1 MIAATI
7 AVALSGGVDS
17 LVAAA
22 LLKKR
27 YERVI
32 GLHFSTG
39 FETPG
44 MTETVVA
51 HLRSTLGIEIVP
63 VDLQEVFR
71 RHVVDY
77 FIRTYLVG
85 KTPNPCLVCN
95 ASIKY
100 GFLLAEA
107 GKHGASLLATGH
119 YARLGR
125 DAAGHVHLQKG
136 KDRKKDQ
143 SYFLSRIPKAC
154 LEKALFPLGN
164 LTKQQVR
171 KLALLYGLTPFHHAE
186 SQDVCFIR
194 GMSYEAFLSRQ
205 TGMEPASGEIWDGSG
220 KHIGTHDGL
229 WKYTIGQ
236 RKGIRCPAAEPYYV
250 LRLDPANNRIIVGRK
265 AELLVSGCTVQ
276 DINWIEPHP
285 DTPRWIS
292 VKLRYRHEAID
303 ALLIPDGITCCTLR
317 FRHPHP
323 AVTPGQGAV
332 FYEDDRVLGGGWIDE
347 AMPMPDHGAL
357 RNPPL

>member
-1 MIAATI
+1 MISAAV

-27 YERVI
+27 YERII

-44 MTETVVA
+44 MAETVVS
-51 HLRSTLGIEIVP
+51 HLRSALDIEIVP
-63 VDLQEVFR
+63 VDLQEAFR

-77 FIRTYLVG
+77 FIRTYLDG

-100 GFLLAEA
+100 GLLLAEA
-107 GKHGASLLATGH
+107 GRRGASLLATGH
-119 YARLGR
+119 YARLSRDASDQIHLRKGR
-125 DAAGHVHLQKG
+125 DTQ
-136 KDRKKDQ
+136 KDQ

-154 LEKALFPLGN
+154 LKKALFPLGN
-164 LTKQQVR
+164 LTKQHVR
-171 KLALLYGLTPFHHAE
+171 KLALLYGLTPFHHKE

-205 TGMEPASGEIWDGSG
+205 TETGPVSGEILDATG
-220 KHIGTHDGL
+220 KRIGMHEGL
-229 WKYTIGQ
+229 WKFTIGQ
-236 RKGIRCPAAEPYYV
+236 RKGIRCPSAEPYYV

-276 DINWIEPHP
+276 DINWIEPPP
-285 DTPRWIS
+285 DAPRW
-292 VKLRYRHEAID
+292 VRAKLRYRHEAIE
-303 ALLIPDGITCCTLR
+303 ALLIPDGAACCTLK

-332 FYEDDRVLGGGWIDE
+332 FYEDDLVLGGGWIDE
-347 AMPMPDHGAL
+347 ALPVA
-357 RNPPL
+357 

>member
-1 MIAATI
+1 MISTTV

-22 LLKKR
+22 LLKRR
-27 YERVI
+27 YARII

-44 MTETVVA
+44 MAETVVA
-51 HLRSTLGIEIVP
+51 HLRSKLDIEIVP
-63 VDLQEVFR
+63 VDLQEAFR
-71 RHVVDY
+71 RHVVDN
-77 FIRTYLVG
+77 FIRTYIDG

-107 GKHGASLLATGH
+107 RKRGASLLATGH
-119 YARLGR
+119 YARLVR
-125 DAAGHVHLQKG
+125 DAAGQAHLLKG
-136 KDRKKDQ
+136 RDTKKDQ
-143 SYFLSRIPKAC
+143 SYFLSRIPRAC
-154 LEKALFPLGN
+154 LEKALFPLGK

-171 KLALLYGLTPFHHAE
+171 KLALLYGLSPFHPEE

-194 GMSYEAFLSRQ
+194 GMSYEAFLSRE
-205 TGMEPASGEIWDGSG
+205 TGMEPTSGEILDATG
-220 KHIGTHDGL
+220 KRIGMHDGL
-229 WKYTIGQ
+229 WKFTIGQ
-236 RKGIRCPAAEPYYV
+236 RKGIHCPSAEPYYV
-250 LRLDPANNRIIVGRK
+250 LRLDPANNCIVVGRK
-265 AELLVSGCTVQ
+265 VELLVDGCTVH
-276 DINWIEPHP
+276 DINWIEPPP
-285 DTPRWIS
+285 DGPRWIR

-303 ALLIPDGITCCTLR
+303 VLLIPDGITCCTLQ

-332 FYEDDRVLGGGWIDE
+332 FYEDDLVLGGGWINE
-347 AMPMPDHGAL
+347 AIH
-357 RNPPL
+357 RV